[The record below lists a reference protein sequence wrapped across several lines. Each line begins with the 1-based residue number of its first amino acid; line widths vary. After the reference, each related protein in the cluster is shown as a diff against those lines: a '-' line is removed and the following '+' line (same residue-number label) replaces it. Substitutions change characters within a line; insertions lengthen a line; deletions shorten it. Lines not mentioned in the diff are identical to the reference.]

1 MSWKDRIQVC
11 DLDPADRLELLCR
24 KCRHLRYLTGTE
36 LRARKSAARLT
47 LAEVEQRAKCRQRG
61 CGENMRLAMPDQGDT
76 VGFVGGI
83 A

>member
-11 DLDPADRLELLCR
+11 DLDPGDRLELLCR
-24 KCRHLRYLTGTE
+24 RCGRLRYMTGQE
-36 LRARKSAARLT
+36 LLARKSAYHLT
-47 LAEVEQRAKCRQRG
+47 LAEVENRARCRQRG
-61 CGENMRLAMPDQGDT
+61 CGGAMRLAMPDQGDT